1 MGRDTISVSMK
12 KKIKI
17 ALGFVILAA
26 TVIIFI
32 RYAATH
38 PELMRKLGDTSPTV
52 LAPLILLYL
61 VWFAALV
68 VILRVSLRLFDKTM
82 SKQENLLLNAYSTL
96 INFFGPGQSGPVF
109 RGIYLKKRVGLGLKK
124 YIFATL
130 IYYGFYAV
138 ISAFFLFVGSQPW
151 WQTILLMLG
160 AAGGS
165 LFIIRWYGKKPQV
178 REGGGKLSLVN
189 LGWLFAATAVQMA
202 AQLTIFFIELRSVD
216 ASISFSQAL
225 TYTGAAN
232 FALFVALTP
241 GAIGIREAFLVFSQ
255 GMHHLSN
262 AVIVAANVIDRA
274 VYLLFLGILFI
285 LVISLHAKDKL
296 HLSRMNTNA
305 PKHGGQGE

>member
-1 MGRDTISVSMK
+1 MLQYPVGMK

-17 ALGFVILAA
+17 ALGFLILAA

-38 PELMRKLGDTSPTV
+38 PELMRKLGDTSPA
-52 LAPLILLYL
+52 LLIPLILLYL
-61 VWFAALV
+61 VWFGALV
-68 VILRVSLRLFDKTM
+68 IILRISLRLFGKSM
-82 SKQENLLLNAYSTL
+82 PKQENLLLNAYSTL

-109 RGIYLKKRVGLGLKK
+109 RGIYLKKRIGLGLKK

-138 ISAFFLFVGSQPW
+138 ISAFFLAGGSQAW
-151 WQTILLMLG
+151 WVTVLLMLA

-165 LFIIRWYGKKPQV
+165 LFIIRWYGKKPAV
-178 REGGGKLSLVN
+178 REGGSQLNLMN

-202 AQLTIFFIELRSVD
+202 AQLAIFFIELRSVD
-216 ASISFSQAL
+216 ASISFAQVM

-232 FALFVALTP
+232 FSLFVALTP

-255 GMHHLSN
+255 NLHHISN
-262 AVIVAANVIDRA
+262 AIIVAANVIDRA

-296 HLSRMNTNA
+296 HLNRTNMNTA
-305 PKHGGQGE
+305 KDGGQGE